1 VIRSFLQRAGV
12 DPAQV
17 QLADGRGGDP
27 ADRVTPQAVVQL
39 LRYWMTTPYAA
50 QFRQSLPILG
60 ADGSLYDS
68 CTSCAAKGKVFAKTG
83 TAIAGDYVNDRYSV
97 QARSLRG
104 YLQTRNWS
112 FDVFFVVPN
121 GAVAAS
127 FGQAALQTGDD
138 LADIAAILQ
147 QGAASR

>member
-1 VIRSFLQRAGV
+1 VIKSFLQRAGV

-17 QLADGRGGDP
+17 QLADARGGDP

-50 QFRQSLPILG
+50 QFRQSLPVLG
-60 ADGSLYDS
+60 VDGSLYSS

-83 TAIAGDYVNDRYSV
+83 TAIGGDYVNGRFSV
-97 QARSLRG
+97 EAKSLGG
-104 YLQTRNWS
+104 YLQTGNGS
-112 FDVFFVVPN
+112 FDLFFLVTN

-127 FGQAALQTGDD
+127 LEQAGLQTGDD
-138 LADIAAILQ
+138 LASIAAILQ
-147 QGAASR
+147 QDAASG